1 MTRTLTNGFDIVV
14 IKSLINRIE
23 KDAEYKNSKTFI
35 LITLKEIEI
44 NFSYCENLSY
54 QKVNLF
60 FYLLSNLVF
69 HNMLEAKIIQNILND
84 LLDAVQVIEHPKPIA
99 IRVNQ
104 LIERLIVLSPQ
115 IVPGYV
121 LDAFYSDRE
130 KDLKN

>member
-1 MTRTLTNGFDIVV
+1 MKYTLTNGFDIVV

-69 HNMLEAKIIQNILND
+69 HNTLEAKIIQNILND
-84 LLDAVQVIEHPKPIA
+84 LLDAVQVIERPKPIA

-104 LIERLIVLSPQ
+104 LIEQLIVLNPQ
-115 IVPGYV
+115 IVPGHV
-121 LDAFYSDRE
+121 LDAFYLDRE
-130 KDLKN
+130 KELRN